1 MFHLSIN
8 IHCVI
13 SQIDL
18 VIIHTNV
25 CRRITYKICF
35 WQIVHMHYIIAMYTS
50 RYIYVEY
57 RSCFFR
63 KLDIIAVYLSQS
75 RKPIINRFKRNR
87 FFGTLLSESQDNF
100 FSLKRETHYFK
111 QILGVLYLPS
121 LAHVAFP
128 FFSSLSGELIT
139 FFHIAVK
146 FI

>member
-13 SQIDL
+13 SQIEL

-35 WQIVHMHYIIAMYTS
+35 WQIVHMHCIIDMYTS

-63 KLDIIAVYLSQS
+63 NLGIIAVYLSHS

-87 FFGTLLSESQDNF
+87 FLVLFYPKVRIIF